1 MSDDEI
7 TDERESAAGNGNGDG
22 DVFAYL
28 QWGALVVLVS
38 LAVVALLRF
47 YTSASAAIAAWAA
60 PAYEPAFQA
69 SFNLVVLLVCA
80 VGVSLLARELRD

>member
-1 MSDDEI
+1 MSDDAT
-7 TDERESAAGNGNGDG
+7 TDRHESAAESA
-22 DVFAYL
+22 DVMTYI
-28 QWGALVVLVS
+28 QWGALVVLVA

-47 YTSASAAIAAWAA
+47 YTSASAAIAAWVV

-69 SFNLVVLLVCA
+69 SFNLVVLLACG